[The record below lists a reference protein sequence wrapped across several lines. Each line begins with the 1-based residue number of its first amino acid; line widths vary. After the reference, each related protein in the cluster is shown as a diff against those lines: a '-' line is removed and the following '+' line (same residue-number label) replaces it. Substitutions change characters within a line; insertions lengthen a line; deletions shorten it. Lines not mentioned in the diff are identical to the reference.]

1 MNVRPERTGRVFDT
15 AHLYEA
21 MNRPLI
27 NGLLGMP
34 KPISDVSF
42 ANYSYS
48 RLTANVQKGRDTAY

>member
-15 AHLYEA
+15 VHLYEA

-48 RLTANVQKGRDTAY
+48 RLTANVQKW